1 MFETMRRNTKLIM
14 WITTGAFVLLI
25 FLAWGAEYQGF
36 GRGSSGRTAGVIG
49 RVNGDPITQMAYSD
63 RINTMRASVQQ
74 QGQSMDEATEV
85 QIRNQVWDQMI
96 QETLVEQQIRQRKIV
111 VSDKEIVEA
120 IKTQPI
126 PQVMQSTEFQ
136 TNGQFD
142 YSKYLQAL
150 ADPNRDWTVLE
161 SYYRMDLPKQKLQS
175 LVVSSIKVSEAEMKR
190 EFQASNTKAKVNYV
204 FVPATRFAVD
214 AAGLSESDMRA
225 YYESHKDDFR
235 MEAQA
240 WVKAVR
246 IDKRPTA
253 ADTTAAN
260 ELIQQAVQDIQK
272 GDDFG
277 ELVSAYTEAPPQL
290 RGGAQ
295 GSYMTKDQFQ
305 TPKVRDAAFSL
316 PIGQVSDVI
325 RDNNGLHI
333 LKVEDRRMN
342 GDKEEVKIADI
353 YIPISI
359 SGESIQGYQDKAT
372 NLAKSVTEE
381 QGNLATAA
389 EAEGLTASDLGPF
402 GRKSFVP
409 RLGQISGFMDWSFNA
424 PPGKMNI
431 MESPD
436 AIYVLQMVK
445 RRPAGLQPFDEIK
458 DRVRTDYAT
467 SLQVDQAKQK
477 AEVLLSMA
485 KGGTP
490 LQIAAKGDSAATFD
504 TTDEFSRRG
513 FARGLGNDPAVM
525 ARIFSDPIG
534 LVPQVVT
541 TKRGAY
547 VLEILSRTE
556 ADESQFASQRDAMR
570 RQIFQRRRGEVV
582 NRWIEDL
589 RAHASIED
597 FRGDNEL

>member
-1 MFETMRRNTKLIM
+1 
-14 WITTGAFVLLI
+14 
-25 FLAWGAEYQGF
+25 
-36 GRGSSGRTAGVIG
+36 
-49 RVNGDPITQMAYSD
+49 
-63 RINTMRASVQQ
+63 MRASVQQ

-295 GSYMTKDQFQ
+295 GSYMTKDLFQ

-477 AEVLLSMA
+477 AEMLLSMA